1 MDRLQDRFVP
11 LVVSVLD
18 KIRKEMDRLYW
29 NKYQKEMNSPFDNSG
44 EEYSNNTFTVRS
56 YYWGDE
62 PDRVDLPNF
71 EYDGIKVYWYKHSN
85 RGTTIYT
92 DKDLTIDYLSV
103 MLNRCIESLRE
114 DFLKRDC
121 NENN

>member
-1 MDRLQDRFVP
+1 MNQEV
-11 LVVSVLD
+11 
-18 KIRKEMDRLYW
+18 
-29 NKYQKEMNSPFDNSG
+29 MNSPFDNSG

-62 PDRVDLPNF
+62 PDRMDLPNF
-71 EYDGIKVYWYKHSN
+71 EYDGIEVYWYKHSN

-114 DFLKRDC
+114 DFLKRD
-121 NENN
+121 